1 MPTYTIL
8 GATGKTGGALLQL
21 LLKAPDANINAYV
34 RSKSKL
40 QHQTPGL
47 EQNDRVTIF
56 EGPISN
62 VLLIASALTPNVDA
76 AFCVLGLNEN
86 IPGTRIAQDTAHSV
100 VAALCQIRT
109 TDVTYK
115 PPKLIF
121 LSSGSLNPHIYQKH
135 PFAHAFASRAMSN
148 VYMDLSLAETYLRL
162 HESWLNMI
170 FVQPG
175 ALVEDEQKGYKLSLD
190 DYAGNSPF
198 LSYLDLAAG
207 MIEMAET
214 GEFDGKSVTL
224 QATSKDVKFE
234 PNAPPQLARGLVWH
248 FAPSLYWIFRS
259 LRLVS

>member
-21 LLKAPDANINAYV
+21 LLKAPNTNIKAYV

-40 QHQTPGL
+40 LHQNPGL

-56 EGPISN
+56 EGAITN
-62 VLLIASALTPNVDA
+62 VPLLASALTPKIDA
-76 AFCVLGLNEN
+76 VFCVMGINEN

-100 VAALCQIRT
+100 VAAMCRIRT

-115 PPKLIF
+115 PSKLII
-121 LSSGSLNPHIYQKH
+121 LSSVSLNPHIGEKV
-135 PFAHAFASRAMSN
+135 PAIGHAIISRALSN
-148 VYMDLSLAETYLRL
+148 VYMDLTLAETYLRL
-162 HESWLNMI
+162 HESWLTMT

-190 DYAGNSPF
+190 DCSTF
-198 LSYLDLAAG
+198 VSYLDLAAG
-207 MIEMAET
+207 MIEIAET
-214 GEFDGKSVTL
+214 QDYDGKSVSL
-224 QATSKDVKFE
+224 KATSKDVKFE
-234 PNAPPQLARGLVWH
+234 PNAPPQIARGLVWH
-248 FAPSLYWIFRS
+248 FAPALHWICRY